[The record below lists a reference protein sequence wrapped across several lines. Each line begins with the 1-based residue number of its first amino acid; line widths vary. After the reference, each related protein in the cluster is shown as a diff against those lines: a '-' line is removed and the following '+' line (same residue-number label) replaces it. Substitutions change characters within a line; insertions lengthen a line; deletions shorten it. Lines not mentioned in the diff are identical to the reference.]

1 MNSNTMRI
9 RVKKWKKSVLPGII
23 FLIMDLTKWVLP
35 EPDSAGVNIMS
46 RLIMVGYKEK
56 KYL

>member
-1 MNSNTMRI
+1 MRT
-9 RVKKWKKSVLPGII
+9 RVKKLKKSVLPGII